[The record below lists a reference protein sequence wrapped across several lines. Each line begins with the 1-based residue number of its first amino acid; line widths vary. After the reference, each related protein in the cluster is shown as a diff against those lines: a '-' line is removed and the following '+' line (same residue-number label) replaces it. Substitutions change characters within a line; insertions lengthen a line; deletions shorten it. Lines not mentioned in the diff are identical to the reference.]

1 MILEESNK
9 SQELED
15 ILPLINVVF
24 LLLIFFIL
32 SGVLTKPELF
42 EISPPESI
50 SDHEPDQ
57 GPIQIL
63 LSKDGK
69 LAHGQE
75 AITKQQFQRIISQAK
90 LGNSDALLQIKADQ
104 EVEMQKLFEIME
116 IIKTARYENFQ
127 LLTLKKQ

>member
-1 MILEESNK
+1 MILEELHK
-9 SQELED
+9 PQETENT
-15 ILPLINVVF
+15 LPLINVVF

-32 SGVLTKPELF
+32 SGVVTNPELF
-42 EISPPESI
+42 EVSPPESI

-75 AITKQQFQRIISQAK
+75 AITKQQFQRIISHAK
-90 LGNSDALLQIKADQ
+90 QNNSDTLLQIKADQ
-104 EVEMQKLFEIME
+104 EVEMQKVFEIME
-116 IIKTARYENFQ
+116 IIKTAQYDNFQ
-127 LLTLKKQ
+127 LLTLKK